1 MQLNSVVLP
10 APFGPIRPQI
20 SPVLILHVTLSS
32 ARTPPKRAERL
43 LIRSSASR
51 SPRTHYPPERLA
63 FTQVYFFAPTLFLYA
78 PAHVQHERAAR
89 CIVFGWRVALP
100 LPQTARRPRSPL
112 QWAKSHDT
120 IAWVPWRQIP
130 ACKRRSL

>member
-63 FTQVYFFAPTLFLYA
+63 FTQVYFCIDIVSLCTRPCPARKSGTAQRIRVARCAPTAAIA
-78 PAHVQHERAAR
+78 PPTPA
-89 CIVFGWRVALP
+89 VAVGKIP
-100 LPQTARRPRSPL
+100 RRL
-112 QWAKSHDT
+112 Q
-120 IAWVPWRQIP
+120 
-130 ACKRRSL
+130 